1 MRKIKNSP
9 SFPSIVRAVLAVL
22 TVIVLLCMWQAQ
34 PGRPKQGA
42 SRRTTTAV
50 SAKASSATKTTQATQ
65 RTTTT
70 TARSKPTTKTTTAS
84 RTVATTGRSPYAGL
98 LSRISVKDRDVL
110 ARLTYHESRGNG
122 GKAVVEVVLN
132 RVLDACFPN
141 TVQGVVYQAGQFTPA
156 SKLYSAAINEPG
168 AFSTCQR
175 IVDEVLSPN
184 YARVLPGH
192 YLYFNA
198 VSPGTGD
205 YRWMGGNVFY
215 G

>member
-9 SFPSIVRAVLAVL
+9 SFPSIVRAALAVL

-34 PGRPKQGA
+34 PSRRKQ
-42 SRRTTTAV
+42 SFSHRTTTAV
-50 SAKASSATKTTQATQ
+50 SAKTSSVTKTTQATK
-65 RTTTT
+65 RTTT
-70 TARSKPTTKTTTAS
+70 AAHVVSTTKTTTVAH
-84 RTVATTGRSPYAGL
+84 TLATTGRSPYAGL
-98 LSRISVKDRDVL
+98 LSRISAKDRDVL

-132 RVLDACFPN
+132 RVMDARFPN

-198 VSPGTGD
+198 ASPGTGD